1 MGLFS
6 ARKLRLKRKKLRLKD
21 RRYRYRI
28 TQHWKKIDPLEGAPQ
43 GKAIVLKKRGVEQ
56 KQPHSGIIK
65 CVRVQILKNKKE
77 VTAHVPRN
85 NAINFIDEHD
95 IVTIEGLGGSQ
106 KGSVGSMWG
115 VKFKVSKVNDVSLEE
130 IRRGKKQKPSK

>member
-1 MGLFS
+1 MGLYG
-6 ARKLRLKRKKLRLKD
+6 ARKLRKNRKKFRMKD
-21 RRYRYRI
+21 KHYKYRV
-28 TQHWKKIDPLEGAPQ
+28 TGHSKKVDPLEGAPQ
-43 GKAIVLKKRGVEQ
+43 AKAIVLKKRGVEQ

-85 NAINFIDEHD
+85 NAINFVDEHD

-106 KGSVGSMWG
+106 KGAVGSMWG
-115 VKFKVSKVNDVSLEE
+115 VKFRVFKVNDVSLEE
-130 IRRGKKQKPSK
+130 IRTGKKQKPTK